1 MALMPYCFEDE
12 TESAAEKWCRVNQVK
27 VPEIRSFDDV
37 LHLLSKSQFR
47 VEREFDGLQQ
57 GFREMLLELADLD
70 FSDLRAGYLT
80 DTKLHHYTE
89 QGQRKIARA
98 LRKVRLLSGMFSQGV
113 TEREFTQIDTQE
125 DKNGNTNE

>member
-1 MALMPYCFEDE
+1 MALMPYCFDDE

-27 VPEIRSFDDV
+27 VPEIRSFDDA
-37 LHLLSKSQFR
+37 LHSLSKSQFR

-70 FSDLRAGYLT
+70 FSDLRAGHLT
-80 DTKLHHYTE
+80 GTKLHHYTE

-113 TEREFTQIDTQE
+113 TEREFTQIDKTMGE
-125 DKNGNTNE
+125 

>member
-1 MALMPYCFEDE
+1 MALMPYCFDDE

-37 LHLLSKSQFR
+37 LHSLSKSQFR
-47 VEREFDGLQQ
+47 VEREFDGFTTRLSRNAV
-57 GFREMLLELADLD
+57 GISRFR
-70 FSDLRAGYLT
+70 FSDLRAGHLT
-80 DTKLHHYTE
+80 GTKLHHYTE

-113 TEREFTQIDTQE
+113 TEREFTQIDKTM
-125 DKNGNTNE
+125 GNNKWQQ